1 MIASIIFGRQPVI
14 IIGDLLVVNRL
25 RFGLPVNRRARSLD
39 RRQMDVIAVRIQCC
53 VLCMLGYPLLGPPCV
68 RYLLTGPLC
77 ERVRLGETRY

>member
-39 RRQMDVIAVRIQCC
+39 RRQMDVTCHKGKSFVTLIYNKFYYISICAIS
-53 VLCMLGYPLLGPPCV
+53 
-68 RYLLTGPLC
+68 
-77 ERVRLGETRY
+77 E